1 MFDNVRGVVMGRAK
15 ENTSAAG
22 PNEGSGWKPTI
33 GTWLVV
39 LVLTVATALYFK
51 RKTPDAPLDAVSL
64 ALVAFCWFLV
74 AFGVRW
80 IWKRYHRR
88 RSAE

>member
-1 MFDNVRGVVMGRAK
+1 MSQAK
-15 ENTSAAG
+15 GNPPSAET
-22 PNEGSGWKPTI
+22 NEGSSWKPTV

-39 LVLTVATALYFK
+39 LALTVATALYFK
-51 RKTPDAPLDAVSL
+51 RKTPDTPLDAVSL
-64 ALVAFCWFLV
+64 ALVAFCWFLL

-80 IWKRYHRR
+80 IWKRYQRR

>member
-1 MFDNVRGVVMGRAK
+1 MSQSRG
-15 ENTSAAG
+15 NPSSAETEG
-22 PNEGSGWKPTI
+22 PGWKPTV
-33 GTWLVV
+33 GTSLVV
-39 LVLTVATALYFK
+39 LALTIATSLYFK

-64 ALVAFCWFLV
+64 AFVAFCWFLV

-88 RSAE
+88 SAK